1 MTMDVHAEIEVRD
14 SHLRSQKRFTLVA
27 LIGMAVALVV
37 SLLINLALIIA
48 FNSYPKTKWVW
59 TQDAKAVCEA
69 IPLTEPNI
77 SQALLAD
84 FAARA
89 AISVHTYD
97 YINWRENLSYAV
109 QNYFTPVGGRYFID
123 SFARSNI
130 LRQVQRNFYVV
141 SAVTDGAPLIE
152 STGIDHGR
160 MFWKVEVPITITYRF
175 GADYKAERRIIQLTV
190 LRVDPTPANP
200 NGVAIDGFVS
210 VQNTNA
216 RRK

>member
-1 MTMDVHAEIEVRD
+1 MDAHAQIEIRD
-14 SHLRSQKRFTLVA
+14 NHVRSQKRFTIITLVGLGVA
-27 LIGMAVALVV
+27 LAV
-37 SLLINLALIIA
+37 SLLFNLALIIA
-48 FNSYPKTKWVW
+48 FNSYPKTEWMW
-59 TQDAKAVCEA
+59 TKDAKAVCEA
-69 IPLTEPNI
+69 TPLTEPNI

-123 SFARSNI
+123 GFARSNI
-130 LRQVQRNFYVV
+130 LRQVQRNYYVV
-141 SAVTDGAPLIE
+141 SAVTDGPPLIQ
-152 STGIDHGR
+152 STGLDHGR
-160 MFWKVEVPITITYRF
+160 MFWKVEVPLTITYRF
-175 GADYKAERRIIQLTV
+175 GADYRAERRIIELTV

-216 RRK
+216 RRN

>member
-1 MTMDVHAEIEVRD
+1 MAMDVHTEIEVRD
-14 SHLRSQKRFTLVA
+14 HHLRSQKRFTLFA
-27 LIGMAVALVV
+27 LIGLAVALVV
-37 SLLINLALIIA
+37 SLLVNFALIVG
-48 FNSYPKTKWVW
+48 FNSYPKTKWLW

-69 IPLTEPNI
+69 VPLTEPNI

-216 RRK
+216 RRR

>member
-1 MTMDVHAEIEVRD
+1 MSLDVHSEIEVRD
-14 SHLRSQKRFTLVA
+14 NHLRSQKRFTLIA
-27 LIGMAVALVV
+27 LIGLAVALVV
-37 SLLINLALIIA
+37 SLLVNFALIVG
-48 FNSYPKTKWVW
+48 FNSYPKTKWLW

-69 IPLTEPNI
+69 VPLAEPNI

-89 AISVHTYD
+89 AVTVHTYD

-109 QNYFTPVGGRYFID
+109 QNYFTPNGGRYFID
-123 SFARSNI
+123 AFAKSNI

-160 MFWKVEVPITITYRF
+160 MFWKIEVPITITYRF

-210 VQNTNA
+210 VQNTNTL
-216 RRK
+216 RR

>member
-1 MTMDVHAEIEVRD
+1 MSMDVHAEIEVRD
-14 SHLRSQKRFTLVA
+14 GHLRAQKRFTLVS
-27 LIGMAVALVV
+27 LIGLAVALVV
-37 SLLINLALIIA
+37 SLLVNFALIVG
-48 FNSYPKTKWVW
+48 FNSYPKTKWLW
-59 TQDAKAVCEA
+59 TQDAQAVCEA

-77 SQALLAD
+77 SQALLSD

-141 SAVTDGAPLIE
+141 SSVTDGAPLIQ

-160 MFWKVEVPITITYRF
+160 MFWKIEVPITITYRF
-175 GADYKAERRIIQLTV
+175 GADYKAERRIIELTV
-190 LRVDPTPANP
+190 LRVDPSPANP

-210 VQNTNA
+210 VQNTSA
-216 RRK
+216 RRR

>member
-1 MTMDVHAEIEVRD
+1 MSMDIHAQIEVRD
-14 SHLRSQKRFTLVA
+14 SHLRAQKRFTLVT
-27 LIGMAVALVV
+27 LIGLGIALVV
-37 SLLINLALIIA
+37 SLLVNLALIVG
-48 FNSYPKTKWVW
+48 FNAYPKTKWLW
-59 TQDAKAVCEA
+59 TQNAKAVCEA
-69 IPLTEPNI
+69 ISLDQPNI
-77 SQALLAD
+77 SQALLSD

-141 SAVTDGAPLIE
+141 SAVTDGAPVIQN
-152 STGIDHGR
+152 TGIDHGR

-175 GADYKAERRIIQLTV
+175 GADYKAERRIIELTV
-190 LRVDPTPANP
+190 LRVDPIPANP
-200 NGVAIDGFVS
+200 NGVAIDGFIS

-216 RRK
+216 RRR

>member
-1 MTMDVHAEIEVRD
+1 MDSHAQIEIRD
-14 SHLRSQKRFTLVA
+14 GHLRSQKRFTLFA
-27 LIGMAVALVV
+27 LIGLGVALVF
-37 SLLINLALIIA
+37 SLVINFALVIG
-48 FNSYPKTKWVW
+48 FNSYPKTTFIW

-69 IPLTEPNI
+69 TPLSEPNI

-97 YINWRENLSYAV
+97 YINWRENLSYAI
-109 QNYFTPVGGRYFID
+109 QNYFTPVGGRYYID

-141 SAVTDGAPLIE
+141 SAVSDGPPLIQN
-152 STGIDHGR
+152 TGIDHGR
-160 MFWKVEVPITITYRF
+160 MFWKVEVPLTITYRY
-175 GADYKAERRIIQLTV
+175 GAEYRAERRIIELTV

-216 RRK
+216 RRN

>member
-1 MTMDVHAEIEVRD
+1 MDAHAQIDIRD
-14 SHLRSQKRFTLVA
+14 NHLRAQKRFS
-27 LIGMAVALVV
+27 LVV
-37 SLLINLALIIA
+37 LVSLVVMLVFSLLINLALIIG
-48 FNSYPKTKWVW
+48 FNSYPKTQWIW

-141 SAVTDGAPLIE
+141 SAVTDGAPLIQ

-175 GADYKAERRIIQLTV
+175 GADYKAERRVIELTV

-200 NGVAIDGFVS
+200 NGVAIDGFFS
-210 VQNTNA
+210 VQNTKSS
-216 RRK
+216 RG